1 MNHKENLNDPEQPSG
16 VLGSDPIQ
24 STENDADQAAE
35 ATVSRKAKLDILFGL
50 GGITVSVFALIE
62 ALKMPV
68 EELYNCKWYTAPAML
83 PIICSVIV
91 GGLCLVLVFQSF
103 RRCGGIQMM
112 DLFHMQLEE
121 PDYIRSIRQYQDCSI
136 HVHLADSDRQYPGH
150 GQLPFDEI
158 IKIFSELGYQGAFT
172 AEILQLP
179 DQRSAAENTMRH
191 MAPIF
196 SQHYG
201 RP

>member
-1 MNHKENLNDPEQPSG
+1 MFAININGVILCINQSNKIIFYRIDFNGTNLE
-16 VLGSDPIQ
+16 
-24 STENDADQAAE
+24 QAA
-35 ATVSRKAKLDILFGL
+35 KI
-50 GGITVSVFALIE
+50 ITRVDS
-62 ALKMPV
+62 
-68 EELYNCKWYTAPAML
+68 PA
-83 PIICSVIV
+83 VKV
-91 GGLCLVLVFQSF
+91 
-103 RRCGGIQMM
+103 MM

>member
-103 RRCGGIQMM
+103 RRCGGIQKQ
-112 DLFHMQLEE
+112 DVSAALAYFKSKQFLRLLLAIALLTIYLFVPLGRVH
-121 PDYIRSIRQYQDCSI
+121 YILATFLYLFASMFLFRDKTLVKHIVLLLVLSLTVSIAVGLC
-136 HVHLADSDRQYPGH
+136 
-150 GQLPFDEI
+150 
-158 IKIFSELGYQGAFT
+158 FSELAK
-172 AEILQLP
+172 IPLP
-179 DQRSAAENTMRH
+179 
-191 MAPIF
+191 
-196 SQHYG
+196 
-201 RP
+201 